1 MKIMAILNV
10 TPDSFSDGGK
20 YTDINTILKT
30 VEDMVKN
37 KVDIV
42 DIGGES
48 TRPGA
53 EPVTLEE
60 EINRVIPIIKAIY
73 NNFPEIDI
81 SVDTYKSK
89 VANLAVENGAKF
101 INDISAMTFDKEM
114 IKVVANNNVKVVF
127 MHILGTPKD
136 MQNNPKYNDVINEVF
151 NFLKVRVNFAIQN
164 GVSEK
169 NIIIDPGIGFGK
181 LLEHNLLLLK
191 NIKKLKELNLP
202 VLIGLSRKSMFGK
215 LLNLNVDE
223 RDIATIITETYCV
236 LNGADYIRTH
246 NYINAVQMRKI
257 LENL

>member
-37 KVDIV
+37 NVDIV
-42 DIGGES
+42 DVGGES

-60 EINRVIPIIKAIY
+60 EINRVIPVIKAIH

-81 SVDTYKSK
+81 SIDTYKSK

-114 IKVVANNNVKVVF
+114 IRVVANNDVKVVL

>member
-37 KVDIV
+37 NVDIV
-42 DIGGES
+42 DVGGES

-60 EINRVIPIIKAIY
+60 EINRVIPVIKAIH

-114 IKVVANNNVKVVF
+114 IKVVANNDVKVVL

>member
-37 KVDIV
+37 NVDIV
-42 DIGGES
+42 DVGGES

-60 EINRVIPIIKAIY
+60 EINRVIPVIKAIH

-101 INDISAMTFDKEM
+101 INDISAMTFDEEM
-114 IKVVANNNVKVVF
+114 IKVVANNDVKVVL

>member
-37 KVDIV
+37 NVDIV
-42 DIGGES
+42 DVGGES

-60 EINRVIPIIKAIY
+60 EINRVIPVIKAIH

-114 IKVVANNNVKVVF
+114 IRVVANNDVKVVL